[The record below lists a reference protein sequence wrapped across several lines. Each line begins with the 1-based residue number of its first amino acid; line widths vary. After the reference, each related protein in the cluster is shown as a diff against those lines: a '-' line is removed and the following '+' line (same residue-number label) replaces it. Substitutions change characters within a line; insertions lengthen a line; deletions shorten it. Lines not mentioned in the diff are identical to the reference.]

1 MQPTATMAQTT
12 CPHAHLRLLLPMRM
26 SGLMNLLP
34 SSYRT
39 RNPVV
44 VVPSRISSSVVPDLS
59 LLSISSRKL
68 ARRRGRCRAS
78 VKAETGTDD
87 GQLETEEKEQ
97 QTTTQSTLS
106 SFSPGLEKDLSKAV
120 RKTAA
125 TFAPRASSAKSKNPA
140 QPGSTLY
147 TIFEVQAYASML
159 VGGVLSF
166 NLLFPSDQPDIW
178 RLMGMWS
185 VWMFSKSPFFL
196 FCNFRRT
203 PGHMGFDSRI

>member
-1 MQPTATMAQTT
+1 VHKFVVCLHDCADFCKHYHTSTVSCTRMQNLSHH
-12 CPHAHLRLLLPMRM
+12 PHRLLK
-26 SGLMNLLP
+26 SWYHHSYDDLL
-34 SSYRT
+34 
-39 RNPVV
+39 
-44 VVPSRISSSVVPDLS
+44 IW
-59 LLSISSRKL
+59 
-68 ARRRGRCRAS
+68 
-78 VKAETGTDD
+78 
-87 GQLETEEKEQ
+87 GQ
-97 QTTTQSTLS
+97 
-106 SFSPGLEKDLSKAV
+106 AV